1 MITKR
6 ELFKR
11 PVKIP
16 PEHEDNI
23 ETLLFEVNK
32 LRLAYGKPLQVS
44 SGYRSLDEHLEIYR
58 RKGITDQKK
67 IPMQSRHLIG
77 LAVDLVTVNEPIKN
91 LHDFVKK
98 LVEDESEVVENLYF
112 EDLSVTKTWLH
123 VQCVPPKSGKR
134 FFKP

>member
-1 MITKR
+1 MILKR

-11 PVKIP
+11 PVKVP
-16 PEHEDNI
+16 PEHDANI
-23 ETLLFEVNK
+23 DKLLIEVNK

-44 SGYRSLDEHLEIYR
+44 SGYRSLEEHLEIYR

-67 IPMQSRHLIG
+67 IPMQSNHLKG
-77 LAVDLVTVNEPIKN
+77 LAVDLVTVGEPIKN

-98 LVEDESEVVENLYF
+98 LVEDESEVVENLWF
-112 EDLSVTKTWLH
+112 EDFAYTGQWCH
-123 VQCVPPKSGKR
+123 VQCVPPKSGKK

>member
-16 PEHEDNI
+16 AEHDANI
-23 ETLLFEVNK
+23 DELLIEVNK

-44 SGYRSLDEHLEIYR
+44 SGYRSLEEHLEIYR
-58 RKGITDQKK
+58 RKGITDKKK
-67 IPMQSRHLIG
+67 IPMQSNHLKG
-77 LAVDLVTVNEPIKN
+77 LAVDLVTVGEPIKN

-98 LVEDESEVVENLYF
+98 LVEDKSEVVENLWF
-112 EDLSVTKTWLH
+112 EDFKASPTWLH
-123 VQCVPPKSGKR
+123 IQIVAPKSGRK

>member
-11 PVKIP
+11 PIKIP
-16 PEHEDNI
+16 PEHDANI
-23 ETLLFEVNK
+23 DKLLIEVNK

-44 SGYRSLDEHLEIYR
+44 SGYRSMQEHLAIYAA
-58 RKGITDQKK
+58 KGITDQKK
-67 IPMQSRHLIG
+67 IPMQSNHLKG
-77 LAVDLVTVNEPIKN
+77 LAVDLVTIDEPIKN

-98 LVEDESEVVENLYF
+98 LVEDESEVVENLWF
-112 EDLSVTKTWLH
+112 EDFAYTPQWCH
-123 VQCVPPKSGKR
+123 IQCVSPKSGRK